1 SPPHSESAPLSRR
14 LDTPA
19 RHIGSLATLRR
30 PATPVLEYVVNAG
43 AVVVGPD
50 GAVYYAPLVRDEI
63 SKYTLAGQLT
73 WTAKRGL
80 FPAGSEPDP
89 EFLPAK
95 GADLR
100 LKKALV
106 NVALALGPPPGGRLY
121 ALGSDDSAA
130 TRLRAD

>member
-1 SPPHSESAPLSRR
+1 MIRRPPRSTLFPY
-14 LDTPA
+14 
-19 RHIGSLATLRR
+19 ATLFRS
-30 PATPVLEYVVNAG
+30 LDYVVNAG
-43 AVVVGPD
+43 AVAVGPD

-63 SKYTLAGQLT
+63 RKYTPAGQLT

-80 FPAGSEPDP
+80 FRAGSEPDP

-106 NVALALGPPPGGRLY
+106 RSEEHTSELQ
-121 ALGSDDSAA
+121 SQ
-130 TRLRAD
+130 